1 MRVRGLAD
9 VALQRHDTGEGAEHL
24 QIGHEAAHGL
34 VQQRATNTLGA
45 MHGIPALRGLLGE
58 SDVLHHSGH
67 VPHTAQRRLSV
78 RGVSRDQLLA
88 LGGVTDIR
96 GGQHNLLQQ
105 RIALQRTV
113 AHLLPARAELT
124 SAGSEHDAACATQH
138 QPVRQLHAKTTQT
151 AGNNVRSGGGEEA
164 AARHDRS
171 HCLGRRLASSQCC
184 CGGHLVFCILHADQ
198 HLAHLLACTEIAQ
211 RVGRIHC
218 SVHLVR
224 QWADITVVQGIL
236 QQLHEHLGVVAVRK
250 HGRQVDGVVAHVALK
265 DLQSDVR
272 VGLQVELADLTEVAI
287 LLHQREGGVEGCATE
302 AVQHH
307 INTLTVSTAKYEVHE
322 GQIATVADVCVV
334 QAEPLLEVRTLGL
347 RARSEDLNAMAL
359 SEMDRRVTHTTSA
372 SVH

>member
-138 QPVRQLHAKTTQT
+138 QPVRQLHAEPTQASSDDVCT
-151 AGNNVRSGGGEEA
+151 SGGEHGAARKQWRSGL
-164 AARHDRS
+164 S
-171 HCLGRRLASSQCC
+171 HNSVAEGVGSQH
-184 CGGHLVFCILHADQ
+184 CGVFHTDQ
-198 HLAHLLACTEIAQ
+198 HFSDLLTCTEVAQ
-211 RVGRIHC
+211 SVGSIHC
-218 SVHLVR
+218 SVDLMR
-224 QWADITVVQGIL
+224 QRTHIAFVQGIL
-236 QQLHEHLGVVAVRK
+236 QQVHQHLGVVSVRK